1 MREWLTQGKTC
12 LSFPHLL
19 KLGLK
24 AEIRKRGRTRGA
36 EMKTRMEVAFLQ
48 NKDTAHH
55 QAPGEGPGASLS
67 LGPAEGLPFPH
78 LVLASGLQNH
88 DMSVCRG
95 SPCLW

>member
-1 MREWLTQGKTC
+1 MT
-12 LSFPHLL
+12 
-19 KLGLK
+19 
-24 AEIRKRGRTRGA
+24 
-36 EMKTRMEVAFLQ
+36 FLQ
-48 NKDTAHH
+48 NKDTANHR
-55 QAPGEGPGASLS
+55 APGEGPGVSLS

>member
-1 MREWLTQGKTC
+1 
-12 LSFPHLL
+12 
-19 KLGLK
+19 
-24 AEIRKRGRTRGA
+24 
-36 EMKTRMEVAFLQ
+36 MKTRMEVTFLQ
-48 NKDTAHH
+48 NKDTANH

-95 SPCLW
+95 SPCL

>member
-1 MREWLTQGKTC
+1 M
-12 LSFPHLL
+12 
-19 KLGLK
+19 
-24 AEIRKRGRTRGA
+24 
-36 EMKTRMEVAFLQ
+36 AFLQ

-88 DMSVCRG
+88 DMSVCHG

>member
-1 MREWLTQGKTC
+1 MPQFLGFQGVRHD
-12 LSFPHLL
+12 LPPPHP
-19 KLGLK
+19 
-24 AEIRKRGRTRGA
+24 RGRYAATSRRA
-36 EMKTRMEVAFLQ
+36 AAVQ

-88 DMSVCRG
+88 DMSVCHG